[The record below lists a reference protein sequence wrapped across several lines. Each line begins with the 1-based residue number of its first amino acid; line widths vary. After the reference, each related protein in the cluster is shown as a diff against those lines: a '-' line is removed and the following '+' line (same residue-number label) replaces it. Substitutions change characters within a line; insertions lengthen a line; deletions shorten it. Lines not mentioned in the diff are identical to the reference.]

1 MAEFKERFASLLDSR
16 GLSVKNF
23 AKAIGVSPSSVYMYL
38 QGERIPKDEIK
49 ESIADYFN
57 CDLDYLMGRSDI
69 ANRAL
74 LLSEEAE
81 IFKYDNIS
89 PIVKK
94 KIPFLGEIAC
104 GQPIFADEEKDS
116 YFDINSDINADFC
129 LRCKGD
135 SMINA
140 DIKDGYVVFIRKQ
153 DMVDNGEIAAV
164 IIGEEVTLKRVY
176 YYKEENLLILRPEN
190 SKYEEMRFKGE
201 KLNEIRILGKAIA
214 FQGKVE

>member
-1 MAEFKERFASLLDSR
+1 MT
-16 GLSVKNF
+16 
-23 AKAIGVSPSSVYMYL
+23 I
-38 QGERIPKDEIK
+38 GERIKEKRELLGLSAEELAKKIGKDRATIYRYEKGDIEK
-49 ESIADYFN
+49 MPINIIGVLSDA
-57 CDLDYLMGRSDI
+57 LDCSPLYLMGWETKPNHGSEDI
-69 ANRAL
+69 DI
-74 LLSEEAE
+74 S
-81 IFKYDNIS
+81 KYDNIS

-104 GQPIFADEEKDS
+104 GQPIFADEDKDS
-116 YFDINSDINADFC
+116 YLDANSDIDADFC
-129 LRCKGD
+129 LKCKGD
-135 SMINA
+135 SMVNA

-153 DMVDNGEIAAV
+153 DIVDNGEIAAV